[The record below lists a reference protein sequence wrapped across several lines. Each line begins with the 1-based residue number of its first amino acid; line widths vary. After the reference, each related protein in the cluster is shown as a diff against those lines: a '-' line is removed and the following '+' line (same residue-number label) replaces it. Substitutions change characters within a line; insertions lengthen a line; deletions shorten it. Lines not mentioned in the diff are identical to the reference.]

1 MKIISVLLVAV
12 VGCTVASEKAADT
25 RADTTT
31 GRGDSA
37 KGAIHDTTKP
47 KPPANDANEPWTASA
62 DGAGPVHVGMTAAE
76 VRTALGMSAST
87 SPAAQGCSYLAGTA
101 KTKLHATVMLTSDTV
116 VRVDVIDTVLK
127 TNEGARVGDTE
138 ARIEELYA
146 GRVTMQPHKYV
157 AGGRYLVVTAPGEAN
172 NRLVF
177 ETDGKV
183 VKRYRVGREPEVEYV
198 ESCL

>member
-1 MKIISVLLVAV
+1 MLVAV

-25 RADTTT
+25 AAVSTAKTTPAQ
-31 GRGDSA
+31 GDSA
-37 KGAIHDTTKP
+37 KGAPHDTAKP
-47 KPPANDANEPWTASA
+47 KPPAGDANEPWTANAS
-62 DGAGPVHVGMTAAE
+62 GAGPVQVGMTAAE
-76 VRTALGMSAST
+76 VRTALGMDAST

-101 KTKLHATVMLTSDTV
+101 KTKLHATVMLTNDTV

-127 TNEGARVGDTE
+127 TAEGARVGDTE
-138 ARIEELYA
+138 ARIQQLYA
-146 GRVTMQPHKYV
+146 GRVSVQPHKYV
-157 AGGRYLVVTAPGEAN
+157 AGGHYLVVTAPGDAN